1 MVWVSVN
8 RQLSWSVWAK
18 DFMRKGNL
26 FVISGPSGVG
36 KGTLVAC
43 LLHEIPDTWESISAT
58 TRNPREG
65 DVEGKNY
72 YFKTEEEFKLLIAN
86 GELLEWAEYS
96 GYLYGT
102 PRKSVE
108 EQMAANKQ
116 VVLEIDVQGALQV
129 RAKLPEAHL
138 VFIEP
143 PSMEVL
149 ESRLRG
155 RGTEDEPT
163 IQKRLAQAVNELAH
177 KEEYDYRIVNDDLS
191 TAAKELIAYVNA
203 KAEEQT
209 EE

>member
-1 MVWVSVN
+1 MHHQAVCEIAV
-8 RQLSWSVWAK
+8 RE
-18 DFMRKGNL
+18 
-26 FVISGPSGVG
+26 
-36 KGTLVAC
+36 C
-43 LLHEIPDTWESISAT
+43 LTSRHDRSEYILTDKLTDA
-58 TRNPREG
+58 
-65 DVEGKNY
+65 

>member
-1 MVWVSVN
+1 
-8 RQLSWSVWAK
+8 
-18 DFMRKGNL
+18 
-26 FVISGPSGVG
+26 
-36 KGTLVAC
+36 
-43 LLHEIPDTWESISAT
+43 LLREVPDTWESISAT
-58 TRNPREG
+58 TREPRTG
-65 DVEGKNY
+65 DVEGKDY
-72 YFKTEEEFKLLIAN
+72 YFKTEEEFELLIAN

-96 GYLYGT
+96 GNLYGT
-102 PRKSVE
+102 PRRSVE
-108 EQMAANKQ
+108 EQMSANKQ

-129 RAKLPEAHL
+129 RDKLPEAHL

-163 IQKRLAQAVNELAH
+163 IQKRLAKAVFELSH

-191 TAAKELIAYVNA
+191 TAAKELIAFVNA